1 MLEEDHID
9 KKTKQAHTNAMLLS
23 LSSDLFLLSFM
34 TVIEN
39 GSCLESVICSACPSF
54 VKIAIVNH
62 FSIKRKCSKATGLT

>member
-9 KKTKQAHTNAMLLS
+9 KTTKQAHTNAMLLS
-23 LSSDLFLLSFM
+23 LSSDLLRLSFM

-54 VKIAIVNH
+54 A
-62 FSIKRKCSKATGLT
+62 